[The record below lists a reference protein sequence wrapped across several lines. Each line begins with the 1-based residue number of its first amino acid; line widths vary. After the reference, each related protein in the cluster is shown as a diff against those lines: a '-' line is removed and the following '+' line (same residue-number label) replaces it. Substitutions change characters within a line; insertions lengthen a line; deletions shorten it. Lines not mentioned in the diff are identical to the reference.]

1 MREVTCELMKAFLE
15 QLPARGIPIERGIV
29 GTNLPLEVF
38 LNTKERIDWD
48 KACIVM
54 RNGCALLGG
63 PEKAAH
69 EWSKQFGQHKDLLY
83 ISRVAGLLASPYLLF
98 RLGAEW
104 FSPLTVR
111 NIQFKLERLSVHR
124 LRLTVRIPDTDQD
137 SPEYFWLT
145 YGAVPVTT
153 TFIGLPPSK
162 VTMQM
167 SERCGIYEIEM
178 PASKTIPA
186 RVLALTRLV
195 PGLLGLTGTLR
206 GQVEELAENARKL
219 ERETRNFQAVLDS
232 IGDGVLVLES
242 GKVAYANP
250 ALAKILRAPAGT
262 DMAEPGA
269 KKWLDAI
276 GPAVLQDWPT
286 ETGTGSRELQVRLP
300 GETAPITLEVSAPQ
314 TVSWRNTSARLF
326 FMRDAT
332 ERRQLDQAVSEIRE
346 RERCSIARDLHDGL
360 GQQLTGLTFRLRAL
374 SLNLTEKESPVAPL
388 ATEVAGLAQRA
399 ISQARDMAHGLAPV
413 EIDPQGLVPALR
425 HLAATTS
432 ELFSVNCTFVLN
444 GEPPTFPPAVA
455 NQLYRVSQEAVTN
468 AIRHG
473 RAKTID
479 LRLSTEGN
487 TMLITVTDNGSGLP
501 AGFDLAHASGMGVRI
516 MRHRMDLV
524 GGTISLRNS
533 AHGPGTQAE
542 LKVPL
547 TAARFAVNAV
557 SAAAHAPAVF
567 SPKGRV
573 LSRPGVCR
581 VLLVDD
587 HPIVRVG
594 IRELLRQTQDFE
606 VCGEAGSA
614 EEALDVFRS
623 ASPDLVVTDLLLGE
637 DHSLGLIRKL
647 RGEDASVPIVVL
659 SMYPPSSYRDAAL
672 GAGANEYVMKQDSP
686 GVFLETLA
694 SARSRR

>member
-1 MREVTCELMKAFLE
+1 MREVTCQLMKAFLE
-15 QLPARGIPIERGIV
+15 QFPAKGIPMEKAIV
-29 GTNLPLEVF
+29 GTNLPLEF
-38 LNTKERIDWD
+38 LLNTKERIDWD
-48 KACIVM
+48 KACIIM

-63 PEKAAH
+63 PEKAADD
-69 EWSKQFGQHKDLLY
+69 WSRQFGKHEDLRY
-83 ISRVAGLLASPYLLF
+83 ISRVAGLLASPYLVF

-145 YGAVPVTT
+145 YGALPGTT

-178 PASKTIPA
+178 PRSRTISA
-186 RVLALTRLV
+186 RVMALTRLV
-195 PGLLGLTGTLR
+195 PGLLDLTGELR
-206 GQVEELAENARKL
+206 DQVEELSENAGKL

-232 IGDGVLVLES
+232 IGDGVLVLAS
-242 GKVAYANP
+242 GQVVYANP

-262 DMAEPGA
+262 NMAAPGA
-269 KKWLDAI
+269 RKWLDVI
-276 GPAVLQDWPT
+276 GPAVLQEWP
-286 ETGTGSRELQVRLP
+286 EDNGTMSRELQVRLS
-300 GETAPITLEVSAPQ
+300 GESTPIFLEVSAPQ
-314 TVSWRNTSARLF
+314 TISWQNNSARLCF
-326 FMRDAT
+326 IRDAT
-332 ERRQLDQAVSEIRE
+332 ERRQLDQALAEIRE

-360 GQQLTGLTFRLRAL
+360 GQQLTGLAFRLRAL
-374 SLNLTEKESPVAPL
+374 SVSLTEKESPVAPL

-413 EIDPQGLVPALR
+413 EIDPRGLVPALR

-432 ELFSVNCTFVLN
+432 ELFSVNCTFLLS
-444 GEPPTFPPAVA
+444 GEPPSFPPAVA
-455 NQLYRVSQEAVTN
+455 NQLYRVAQEAVTN
-468 AIRHG
+468 AVRHG

-479 LRLSTEGN
+479 VSLSTGGG
-487 TMLITVTDNGSGLP
+487 TLVIAVTDNGGGLP
-501 AGFDLAHASGMGVRI
+501 EGFDSTKAAGMGVRI

-524 GGTISLRNS
+524 GGTISLKNS
-533 AHGPGTQAE
+533 ADGPGTKVE

-547 TAARFAVNAV
+547 ALAEFAVNAGNEAARRPV
-557 SAAAHAPAVF
+557 S
-567 SPKGRV
+567 SPKRST
-573 LSRPGVCR
+573 LSTPGVCR

-594 IRELLRQTQDFE
+594 IRELLRQTKDYE

-647 RGEDASVPIVVL
+647 RGEDAAVPIVVL
-659 SMYPPSSYRDAAL
+659 SMYPPSGYRDAAL
-672 GAGANEYVMKQDSP
+672 GAGANDYVMKQESP
-686 GVFLETLA
+686 GIFLETLA

>member
-15 QLPARGIPIERGIV
+15 QLPAKGIPIEKGIV

-48 KACIVM
+48 KACIIM

-69 EWSKQFGQHKDLLY
+69 EWSQQFGQHKDLRY
-83 ISRVAGLLASPYLLF
+83 ISRVAGLFASPYLVF

-111 NIQFKLERLSVHR
+111 NIQFKLERLSTHR
-124 LRLTVRIPDTDQD
+124 LKLTVRIPATDQD
-137 SPEYFWLT
+137 SPEYLWLT

-162 VTMQM
+162 VTMEL
-167 SERCGIYEIEM
+167 SERCGIYHIEM
-178 PASKTIPA
+178 PESKTIPA
-186 RVLALTRLV
+186 RVLALTRLL
-195 PGLLGLTGTLR
+195 PGLLGLTGELR

-219 ERETRNFQAVLDS
+219 ERQTRNLQAVLDS

-242 GKVAYANP
+242 GNVVYANP

-262 DMAEPGA
+262 DMAEPGSR
-269 KKWLDAI
+269 KWLDAV
-276 GPAVLQDWPT
+276 GPAFLQEWP
-286 ETGTGSRELQVRLP
+286 EDTGTQSREIQVPLP

-314 TVSWRNTSARLF
+314 QISWRNAPAQLCF
-326 FMRDAT
+326 IRDGT
-332 ERRQLDQAVSEIRE
+332 ERRQLDQALSEIRE
-346 RERCSIARDLHDGL
+346 QERCSIARDLHDGL

-374 SLNLTEKESPVAPL
+374 ALNLAEKESPVAPL

-399 ISQARDMAHGLAPV
+399 LSQARDMAHGLAPV

-425 HLAATTS
+425 HLAATIS
-432 ELFSVNCTFVLN
+432 ELFGVTCTFVLS

-455 NQLYRVSQEAVTN
+455 NQLYRVTQEAVTN

-473 RAKTID
+473 RAKTIG
-479 LRLSTEGN
+479 LRLSSEGN
-487 TMLITVTDNGSGLP
+487 TMLIAVTDNGSGLP
-501 AGFDLAHASGMGVRI
+501 AGFDPVKAAGMGLRI

-524 GGTISLRNS
+524 GGTISLKNS
-533 AHGPGTQAE
+533 AQRPGTQAE

-547 TAARFAVNAV
+547 ASGGVVVNAV
-557 SAAAHAPAVF
+557 SVAAPPPPVS
-567 SPKGRV
+567 SPKAQAIAK
-573 LSRPGVCR
+573 PGVCR

-594 IRELLRQTQDFE
+594 IRELLRQTKDFE
-606 VCGEAGSA
+606 VCGEAGNA

-623 ASPDLVVTDLLLGE
+623 SAPDLVVTDLLLGE
-637 DHSLGLIRKL
+637 DQSLGLIRKL
-647 RGEDASVPIVVL
+647 READAAVPIVVL
-659 SMYPPSSYRDAAL
+659 SMYPPSSYRHAAL
-672 GAGANEYVMKQDSP
+672 GAGANDYVMKQDSP

-694 SARSRR
+694 LARSRS